1 MLNLS
6 AITAEVS
13 FILTVAQRFPC
24 PTAVS
29 SRDHIFKRMTDSDD
43 VIHCQCS
50 IMNIVWQHVVSKVKP
65 TSTVQYISVCR
76 YGNNLNNIKKKN
88 PKKFWRTKKKKVL
101 REVPGSITGSLQKN
115 SVKLCLFP
123 NQSNSPHINSFSD
136 GASSSPLR
144 STTAGW
150 CSSSV
155 ITAHKRP

>member
-6 AITAEVS
+6 AIAAEVS

-43 VIHCQCS
+43 VIHCHDS

-88 PKKFWRTKKKKVL
+88 TKKFWRTKKKK
-101 REVPGSITGSLQKN
+101 K
-115 SVKLCLFP
+115 F
-123 NQSNSPHINSFSD
+123 
-136 GASSSPLR
+136 
-144 STTAGW
+144 
-150 CSSSV
+150 
-155 ITAHKRP
+155 